1 MASRGEALHG
11 DKDLLLIAKEFFPSL
26 NLGNFLRKEHKS
38 YCERRSSL
46 GNCCCYFP
54 SFAVAL
60 GKATAIFFCFLLFH
74 VNNSAYIYI
83 LETTIQHNISET
95 TYIYITNDQLCPKST
110 IYYKPQVQSS
120 QVQYIKAC
128 LHKTDSGSGSR
139 RM

>member
-83 LETTIQHNISET
+83 RNHNSTQYIRNHIYISQTTNYVRNPQ
-95 TYIYITNDQLCPKST
+95 YITNHKFT
-110 IYYKPQVQSS
+110 SS
-120 QVQYIKAC
+120 I
-128 LHKTDSGSGSR
+128 HKGMPT
-139 RM
+139 